1 MDSLHS
7 VMRSLRPA
15 PTKRKRDHL
24 TVFREFLSHL
34 DRVSKQNAAR
44 DVKAVR
50 RPKGTEGEGLVRSRL
65 PGAAQRGNGALQTRD
80 PGSHRSSQRS
90 RFCDST
96 HFDARIA
103 PGTRA
108 HRLPRER

>member
-15 PTKRKRDHL
+15 PKRKRDHL

-34 DRVSKQNAAR
+34 DRVTKASTAR

-50 RPKGTEGEGLVRSRL
+50 KARGRKTPKG
-65 PGAAQRGNGALQTRD
+65 
-80 PGSHRSSQRS
+80 
-90 RFCDST
+90 
-96 HFDARIA
+96 
-103 PGTRA
+103 
-108 HRLPRER
+108 

>member
-7 VMRSLRPA
+7 MMRSLRPA
-15 PTKRKRDHL
+15 PKRKHEPKRDHL

-50 RPKGTEGEGLVRSRL
+50 KARGRKTPKG
-65 PGAAQRGNGALQTRD
+65 
-80 PGSHRSSQRS
+80 
-90 RFCDST
+90 
-96 HFDARIA
+96 
-103 PGTRA
+103 
-108 HRLPRER
+108 